1 VKQME
6 TGTAVF
12 VLGNYLLL
20 GVIPLLLS
28 LLPA

>member
-1 VKQME
+1 ME

-12 VLGNYLLL
+12 VLGTYLLL